1 MSIVAIISQH
11 SRESAAIAGVAASRL
26 GYRLVLMEDLV
37 KTAAQRFQTSEAEL
51 FQALKEP
58 PLIQRMAQKPKLK
71 QIAWLDQTLCEM
83 MAGNQMVF
91 CGYLGYP
98 IFHEISHVLKVLVLA
113 HPAPEAHPTTPPD
126 TTGTNGRGQVRKGM
140 WFQRIYNAR
149 LDDPNLYDL
158 TLNLDHMSTEEA
170 ADVIVST
177 LGQQRFRPMTYSMN
191 CMGNLDLACQVKSTI
206 VDQVPD
212 VEVKAHDG
220 TVYIY
225 AKAFKRGNRRKAL
238 QIKESVMHMEGVNYV
253 EVIGEKE
260 LFEAM

>member
-1 MSIVAIISQH
+1 MSIVAIISRH
-11 SRESAAIAGVAASRL
+11 GRESAAIAGYTASRL

-37 KTAAQRFQTSEAEL
+37 KTAAQRFQLSEAEL
-51 FQALKEP
+51 SRAIKDPHALLRWNTK
-58 PLIQRMAQKPKLK
+58 PLLK
-71 QIAWLDQTLCEM
+71 RIALLDQTLCEL

>member
-1 MSIVAIISQH
+1 MSIVAILSRH
-11 SRESAAIAGVAASRL
+11 SRESAAIAGYAASRL
-26 GYRLVLMEDLV
+26 DYRLVLMEDLV
-37 KTAAQRFQTSEAEL
+37 KTASQRFQESEAEF
-51 FQALKEP
+51 FQALKDP
-58 PLIQRMAQKPKLK
+58 PALK
-71 QIAWLDQTLCEM
+71 RFNKKSMFKRIAHLEQTLCEL
-83 MAGNQMVF
+83 MAGNRMIF

-98 IFHEISHVLKVLVLA
+98 IFQEISHVLKVLVLA
-113 HPAPEAHPTTPPD
+113 HPAPEPHPTTPPD
-126 TTGTNGRGQVRKGM
+126 EKEITSRGNVRKGR
-140 WFQRIYNAR
+140 WFKRIYNAR

-170 ADVIVST
+170 AEVIIST

-191 CMGNLDLACQVKSTI
+191 CMVNLELACQVKSMI

-225 AKAFKRGNRRKAL
+225 AKAFKRGNRSKAL

-260 LFEAM
+260 LFEGM